1 MHIWK
6 LHIATCE
13 IAIPIAVRDIHET
26 AFESCTNLMSV
37 KFSNKIKEFVA
48 CDVMREWCNQG
59 ILARQ
64 KVIAYVFLLGS
75 MRHSSAF
82 CESYQDQ
89 QLAGHYS
96 QYSEDHPHHI
106 ATTDGEENNGDDNIN
121 NEGINAHFVTIDAE
135 ITSDEA
141 PMLFTDQLGSHKG
154 IVLTILS
161 FL

>member
-13 IAIPIAVRDIHET
+13 IAIPIAVRDI
-26 AFESCTNLMSV
+26 
-37 KFSNKIKEFVA
+37 
-48 CDVMREWCNQG
+48 R
-59 ILARQ
+59 
-64 KVIAYVFLLGS
+64 
-75 MRHSSAF
+75 
-82 CESYQDQ
+82 
-89 QLAGHYS
+89 
-96 QYSEDHPHHI
+96 
-106 ATTDGEENNGDDNIN
+106 
-121 NEGINAHFVTIDAE
+121 INAHFVTIDAE